1 MEWGPVG
8 AAAVA
13 ERADIAVV
21 VDVLSFTTTLSV
33 AIERGAEVFPYR
45 WRDESALEYARAH
58 DATLAVGR
66 FEERHSDGHA
76 QVSLSPHSI
85 QTAPHLDRLVLPS
98 PNGSTIS
105 FQLADTGAQ
114 VVGGCLRNRKAVASW
129 VAERVATG
137 TDLRLAIIAAGERWH
152 DGSLRPAVEDLWG
165 AGAVV
170 SALDDLGL
178 NDFSPEARTAAAAFR
193 AVEPDLRDALF
204 ACSSGQELVAAGFAD
219 DVAVAAELDASAC
232 VPVLDDGRFVD
243 QAAIVP

>member
-1 MEWGPVG
+1 M
-8 AAAVA
+8 
-13 ERADIAVV
+13 
-21 VDVLSFTTTLSV
+21 
-33 AIERGAEVFPYR
+33 
-45 WRDESALEYARAH
+45 
-58 DATLAVGR
+58 
-66 FEERHSDGHA
+66 
-76 QVSLSPHSI
+76 SP
-85 QTAPHLDRLVLPS
+85 PR
-98 PNGSTIS
+98 
-105 FQLADTGAQ
+105 
-114 VVGGCLRNRKAVASW
+114 
-129 VAERVATG
+129 

-178 NDFSPEARTAAAAFR
+178 NDFSPEAHTAAAAFR

-243 QAAIVP
+243 QAAIVA